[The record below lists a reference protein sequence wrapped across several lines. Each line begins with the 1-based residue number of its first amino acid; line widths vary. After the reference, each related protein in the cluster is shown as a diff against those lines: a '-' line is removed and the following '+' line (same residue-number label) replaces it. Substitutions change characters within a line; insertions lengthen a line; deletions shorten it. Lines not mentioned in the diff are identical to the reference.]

1 MITTNR
7 MQDIMVSITL
17 GTIPRGKDE
26 EEKRFIEKVKFDI
39 ESIIAAKGIVEIPP
53 EFPDFD

>member
-1 MITTNR
+1 